1 MKIAILLAILA
12 GIVAGV
18 IELIDELEHRK
29 KCACLKNATITPT
42 KGTVGLGS
50 DGVKKRAM
58 PHTGNRILGDSDTGN
73 RILGDSDT
81 CFKGISNETHKQ

>member
-50 DGVKKRAM
+50 DG
-58 PHTGNRILGDSDTGN
+58 DSDTGD